1 MEAATASAR
10 AGVLT
15 RYRQRDIR
23 PTDLELIRK
32 TIAKLSSHPR
42 GRKAIAESLCEAW
55 DWRRPR
61 GTLAAR
67 ACGDLLLRLEEW
79 GHIQLPP
86 SVRSRPGRPPR
97 HRYPVLP
104 ADLIPLTGLEMRDG
118 DADLAALVVRPI
130 TPEEREGW
138 QLYMGRY
145 HYLGYRVIV
154 GEHLLYAAF
163 LDQELVG
170 LAGWGAAAFRAPLRE
185 SYIGWDE
192 ATKRERLYLV
202 ANNVRFLVL
211 PHVRVRH
218 LASKILASNLRRLSR
233 DWEATWGHQ
242 IHLAETFVDTSRF
255 RGTCYRASNWICLG
269 QTAGRSKRGNAYLH
283 GGSAKALYI
292 YPLHRHAQRLLRG
305 VERSPKIPRPSPGA
319 AK

>member
-1 MEAATASAR
+1 MMGAAIAR

-23 PTDLELIRK
+23 PTDLELIRD
-32 TIAKLSSHPR
+32 TIARLGRHPG

-55 DWRRPR
+55 GWRCPR
-61 GTLAAR
+61 GTLATR

-79 GHIQLPP
+79 GYVRLPP
-86 SVRSRPGRPPR
+86 SLRGRSGRPPR
-97 HRYPVLP
+97 RCHPVLP
-104 ADLIPLTGLEMRDG
+104 ADLIPLTGLEVRDG
-118 DADLAALVVRPI
+118 DADLATLVVRPI

-138 QLYMGRY
+138 KLYMGRY
-145 HYLGYRVIV
+145 HYLGYRLIV
-154 GEHLLYAAF
+154 GEHILYAAF
-163 LDQELVG
+163 LDQELAG
-170 LAGWGAAAFRAPLRE
+170 LLGWGSAAFRAPLRE
-185 SYIGWDE
+185 RYIGWDE
-192 ATKRERLYLV
+192 ATKRERLHLV

-211 PHVRVRH
+211 PHVRVRN
-218 LASKILASNLRRLSR
+218 LASKILASNLHRLSR
-233 DWEATWGHQ
+233 DWGETWGHP

-255 RGTCYRASNWICLG
+255 RGTCYRASNWMCLG

-305 VERSPKIPRPSPGA
+305 VERSATLPRPSPGA
-319 AK
+319 AE